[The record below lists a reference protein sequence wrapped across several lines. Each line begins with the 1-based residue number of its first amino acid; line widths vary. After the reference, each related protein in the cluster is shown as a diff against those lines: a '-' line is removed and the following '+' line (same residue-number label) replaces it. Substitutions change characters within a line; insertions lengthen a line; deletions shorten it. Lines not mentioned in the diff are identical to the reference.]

1 MSRGLG
7 KMQSGILAEI
17 ERLGGEAFQN
27 QLLWRMAE
35 LNAKISKGRRLH
47 GDVYEGAIENSYK
60 SSFMRAV
67 TNLAEDEIIKPK
79 DRLIN
84 DISELFTLYPF
95 KTLSLE
101 IYCLR
106 RILLPEL
113 KNYIEEGYRHS
124 PYSPHTLPRFRT
136 NDHELFILAN
146 IKDSSPEFHK
156 RVKAK
161 WLAFES
167 EILKILAIRKTSQF
181 DIWMK
186 LLLRSRQLFLEEK
199 GLRYGLAFHAIIEKL
214 LSNKDAMDEPE
225 QGLLGRMEKFK
236 GRVFQEDDIH
246 RAAMKTALYQVGN
259 FQKGGAATLH
269 KEVKGFMLEKHP
281 DLIRALPG
289 HKDPPSS
296 FIGGWVHE
304 LATFSKLLD
313 KLIDRR
319 IFSSFRFISV
329 K

>member
-1 MSRGLG
+1 
-7 KMQSGILAEI
+7 MQSSVLAEI
-17 ERLGGEAFQN
+17 ENLGGEVLQN

-35 LNAKISKGRRLH
+35 LNGKISKGPILH
-47 GDVYEGAIENSYK
+47 EDVYEGAIENSYK
-60 SSFMRAV
+60 NSFMRAV
-67 TNLAEDEIIKPK
+67 TTLTEDEIIKPK

-84 DISELFTLYPF
+84 DIPELFTLYPF

-106 RILLPEL
+106 RILLPVL
-113 KNYIEEGYRHS
+113 KNYIEDGHRHS
-124 PYSPHTLPRFRT
+124 PYSPHTLPRFGKS
-136 NDHELFILAN
+136 DHEIFILAN

-167 EILKILAIRKTSQF
+167 EILEILAARKTSRF

-186 LLLRSRQLFLEEK
+186 LLLRGRQLFLEEK
-199 GLRYGLAFHAIIEKL
+199 SLRYGLAFHAIFEKL
-214 LSNKDAMDEPE
+214 LSSKDEMDETE
-225 QGLLGRMEKFK
+225 QGLLGRMEKLK
-236 GRVFQEDDIH
+236 GRVFSEDDIR
-246 RAAMKTALYQVGN
+246 RAAMKTALYQLGN

-289 HKDPPSS
+289 HKDPAISRFTS
-296 FIGGWVHE
+296 GWPHE

-319 IFSSFRFISV
+319 VFSGFRFVSI